1 MNKIAIL
8 AFAAMVLAAC
18 DNHPKFTVEGTVEG
32 AQDSVLY
39 FEQMALTGLKTLDSV
54 KLGQDGAF
62 SFKADTMRV
71 PEFYRLRI
79 DDQIINVCI
88 DSTETVRVKAQYP
101 DMAARYEIEGS
112 ENSQKI
118 RELALMQQELLRKTI
133 ALEQNRSIPV
143 GDAQDSLSRMIGSYK
158 KAVLNNYI
166 YREPFKAY
174 SYFALFQTLGRW
186 LIFDPQNNRE
196 DLRVFAAVATSW
208 DTFYPGSE
216 RTQNLH
222 NIVIENMKQKQLSE
236 ARQTQGGPEIVES
249 GIIEL
254 NLTDNKG
261 KQQTLGQL
269 KGKVVLLDFH
279 TFALKDSPQ
288 RMLMLRDLYNKY
300 HAKGLEIYQVSLDQD
315 EHFWRQMAINLPW
328 ICVRDAAG
336 ESAYQYNVS
345 SIPEFFL
352 INRNSQLWK
361 RSSQMEDLESEIKAL
376 L

>member
-1 MNKIAIL
+1 MA
-8 AFAAMVLAAC
+8 LAAC
-18 DNHPKFTVEGTVEG
+18 HNHPQFTVEGTVEG
-32 AQDSVLY
+32 AQDSTLY

-54 KLGQDGAF
+54 RLGQDGAF
-62 SFKADTMRV
+62 SFQADTMRS

-101 DMAARYEIEGS
+101 NMAARYEIEGS
-112 ENSQKI
+112 ENSEKI

-143 GDAQDSLSRMIGSYK
+143 GDAQDSLSRMINSYK
-158 KAVLNNYI
+158 EEVLSKYI

-186 LIFDPQNNRE
+186 LIFDPQNNSE

-208 DTFYPGSE
+208 DTFYPGSD

-222 NIVIENMKQKQLSE
+222 NIVIENMKQKQLSQI
-236 ARQTQGGPEIVES
+236 RQTEDGPEIVES

-254 NLTDNKG
+254 NLPDNKG
-261 KQQTLGQL
+261 RQQTLGQL

-279 TFALKDSPQ
+279 TFTLKDSPQ
-288 RMLMLRDLYNKY
+288 RMLMLRELYNKY
-300 HAKGLEIYQVSLDQD
+300 HSQGLEIYQVSLDQD
-315 EHFWRQMAINLPW
+315 EHYWRQMTINLPW
-328 ICVRDAAG
+328 ICVRDASG

-345 SIPEFFL
+345 SLPEFFL
-352 INRNSQLWK
+352 INRNSQLQK